1 MSPTFKNLIL
11 LIAAVAA
18 LVVGYRLSLSL
29 QQSASAPTTAVSY
42 GGGQAIDFTLNDV
55 EGKNRSL
62 KEWHGKVIVL
72 NFWATWCPP
81 CREEIPLLID
91 LQKQHAAENLQVI
104 GVAIDNKTAV
114 LAYRQSVGM
123 NYPTLLG
130 DDNTMQLIADYGNRS
145 GSLPYTVIIDRHGA
159 IVVRKL
165 GIFTRAELE
174 SLLDPLLTKPA
185 PPSPTAS

>member
-1 MSPTFKNLIL
+1 MIAVVVLVISGMLI
-11 LIAAVAA
+11 
-18 LVVGYRLSLSL
+18 VGKRLTRPQTPGASLSG
-29 QQSASAPTTAVSY
+29 SNAAIKGKDAPDFQLTDLDGKTVRLADLKGKAV
-42 GGGQAIDFTLNDV
+42 L
-55 EGKNRSL
+55 
-62 KEWHGKVIVL
+62 L

-104 GVAIDNKTAV
+104 GVAIDDKTAV

-130 DDNTMQLIADYGNRS
+130 NDNTMQLIADYGNRS

>member
-1 MSPTFKNLIL
+1 MIL

-18 LVVGYRLSLSL
+18 LVAGYRLSLSL
-29 QQSASAPTTAVSY
+29 QSSATTPTTAVAY

-62 KEWHGKVIVL
+62 KEWHGQVIVL

-81 CREEIPLLID
+81 CREEIPLLIK
-91 LQKQHAAENLQVI
+91 LQQQYAANNLQVI
-104 GVAIDNKTAV
+104 GVAIDNLNAV
-114 LAYRQSVGM
+114 RSYRETVGM

-159 IVVRKL
+159 IAARKL

-174 SLLDPLLTKPA
+174 SLLDPLLTKT
-185 PPSPTAS
+185 PPLSPKPS